1 MFSRFF
7 HGEETGD
14 QRERERVCGVEM
26 SNGDQPRGKFSP
38 VNFLVRIPILL
49 STGGK
54 KKFKTC
60 GLWIAIL

>member
-14 QRERERVCGVEM
+14 QRERVCGVEM

-49 STGGK
+49 STEGK
-54 KKFKTC
+54 KKSKTC